1 MQNESG
7 SKILDV
13 DISPALAC
21 LRNLQQKVDRG
32 SAWVKLKGKHL
43 GHPHYILP
51 CSSQVEASDM
61 FFLVHTDVFLIDCD
75 SHVKKNMIFM
85 FFTMMSH
92 DIELLSTMFFSRHV
106 ILVTQLHPRVIATAR
121 RCSCWSSLTSQTQAL
136 WGCVVIQR
144 VRRRV
149 SIIWNI

>member
-61 FFLVHTDVFLIDCD
+61 FFLVHADVFLIDCD

-85 FFTMMSH
+85 FFSMIH
-92 DIELLSTMFFSRHV
+92 RI
-106 ILVTQLHPRVIATAR
+106 
-121 RCSCWSSLTSQTQAL
+121 
-136 WGCVVIQR
+136 G
-144 VRRRV
+144 
-149 SIIWNI
+149 

>member
-61 FFLVHTDVFLIDCD
+61 FFLVHADVFLIDCD

-85 FFTMMSH
+85 FFSMIH
-92 DIELLSTMFFSRHV
+92 RIGWWENLQENPIFDGKNHGFL
-106 ILVTQLHPRVIATAR
+106 
-121 RCSCWSSLTSQTQAL
+121 
-136 WGCVVIQR
+136 
-144 VRRRV
+144 
-149 SIIWNI
+149 